1 MTDDREKSHLQKGDE
16 KKRLATSIK
25 IAENSQNIAIRTAPI
40 ISFSGKKKRF
50 RLRIS
55 ARSLLLPFLAIIIAL
70 LLMNIYFEK
79 RITPKITSL
88 AQAQAKA
95 HLTEVINRTVGE
107 MAEGGELDYNRMVRT
122 IRDSTG
128 EVIYLEVNTG
138 MLAGA
143 KSHLVERIRSSLE
156 ENKKFT
162 LRVPMGSLTGWNLFS
177 GMGFP
182 VKVRL
187 FPIESAEGE
196 IYTVLEDCGINQT
209 RHLIRVDVSVS
220 MMVVLPGENV
230 TVESEVSL
238 PLGERVLV
246 GDVPE
251 IYLDTL
257 GEG

>member
-1 MTDDREKSHLQKGDE
+1 MTEDREKSHLQIRDE
-16 KKRLATSIK
+16 KERTAQSIK
-25 IAENSQNIAIRTAPI
+25 SAEKSQNIAMRTTPI
-40 ISFSGKKKRF
+40 ISFSGKRKRLRF
-50 RLRIS
+50 RFSLRI
-55 ARSLLLPFLAIIIAL
+55 LLLPFLAFIIAL
-70 LLMNIYFEK
+70 FMLNIYFEK

-88 AQAQAKA
+88 AEAQAKA
-95 HLTEVINRTVGE
+95 HLTQVINQTVGE
-107 MAEGGELDYNRMVRT
+107 MAEMGELDYDRMVRT
-122 IRDSTG
+122 IRDSSG

-143 KSHLVERIRSSLE
+143 KSHLVERIRKSLE

-162 LRVPMGSLTGWNLFS
+162 LKVPMGSLTEWNLFS

-182 VKVRL
+182 VRVRL

-220 MMVVLPGENV
+220 MLVVLPGENV
-230 TVESEVSL
+230 TVETKVSL

-257 GEG
+257 GAG